1 MVALTLV
8 FVLRPQL
15 LSVWSNTPTT
25 LWLQFCISLSFPL
38 HLFTFLF
45 LPLFYVARTPA
56 ILAIV
61 VAGCISEHCW
71 SSNGKRQTF
80 VRWSWTHLSIFVL
93 SFILLLFN
101 HTISRWVSTRMIC
114 NILRRTLTELKKG
127 ACDADLVASRNIFG
141 SKLPAADQI
150 VKITFY
156 QLVSEKKT
164 SMLKWALL
172 VKGLWALSNKWLP

>member
-8 FVLRPQL
+8 SLCSARNYSPSDPTLPQHSDYNSAFL
-15 LSVWSNTPTT
+15 YPSR
-25 LWLQFCISLSFPL
+25 CIF
-38 HLFTFLF
+38 FLF
-45 LPLFYVARTPA
+45 FFCLFFYVARTPA

-127 ACDADLVASRNIFG
+127 ACDADLVASRNFLDQ
-141 SKLPAADQI
+141 SYRQLTKL
-150 VKITFY
+150 
-156 QLVSEKKT
+156 
-164 SMLKWALL
+164 
-172 VKGLWALSNKWLP
+172 